1 MAKVKA
7 ISKFLN
13 ELDEMERI
21 DVIKYSSEDLNELI
35 NKLSKVHSNLKTDIK
50 NVEYL
55 KELKALKEKY
65 NIKD

>member
-1 MAKVKA
+1 
-7 ISKFLN
+7 
-13 ELDEMERI
+13 MERI